1 MSLIVKSSSPGTT
14 ILSSEKRRHLETM
27 LESLNKDWKKIL
39 IIAPDFTRFHSQA
52 GELTQILYDELKD
65 RCEVDIIPALGTHT
79 PVPEEQRIEMYG
91 DIPADR
97 FIVHNWRTDT
107 VKIGTVPS
115 SYIQEVSEGKLDF
128 TVDSEVNK
136 IIIEGGYDQIFS
148 IGQVVPHE
156 VVGMANGNKNIF
168 VGVAGKDTI
177 DKCHFLG
184 AVYGME
190 RMMGRADTPVRKV
203 LNYMEDNFLSD
214 LPIVYIQ
221 TVLNKDET
229 GHMALRGMYIG
240 TGHEPFEAAASLSG
254 QLNLDLMDTPI
265 KKTVVYLDPGE
276 FKSTWLG
283 CKAIYRTRMAIA
295 DGGELI
301 IMAPGLREFGEDPDI
316 DPLIRR
322 YGYIGT
328 PKILEAVKQD
338 KDLQGSLSAAA
349 HMIHGSHEGR
359 FSVTYCPGHL
369 SREEIE
375 GVNFKYGDVKEMM
388 TKYDPEKLKDGYNT
402 VNGEKFFFVS
412 NPAIG
417 LWALTSNFAEG

>member
-1 MSLIVKSSSPGTT
+1 MSLIVQTGSPETLISSA
-14 ILSSEKRRHLETM
+14 EKRRYLETM
-27 LESLNKDWKKIL
+27 LESLDKDLKKIL
-39 IIAPDFTRFHSQA
+39 IVAPDFTRFHSQA
-52 GELTQILYDELKD
+52 GELTQILYDLLKD
-65 RCEVDIIPALGTHT
+65 TCEINVIPALGTHT
-79 PVPEEQRIEMYG
+79 PVPEGQRIQMYG
-91 DIPADR
+91 DIPSDR
-97 FIVHNWRTDT
+97 FIIHNWRTDT

-115 SYIQEVSEGKLDF
+115 SFIREVSEGKLDF
-128 TVDSEVNK
+128 TVNAEVNK
-136 IIIEGGYDQIFS
+136 IVLEGGYDQIFS

-203 LNYMEDNFLSD
+203 LNYMEDNFLPAV
-214 LPIVYIQ
+214 PIVYIQ
-221 TVLNKDET
+221 TVLNKDES
-229 GHMALRGMYIG
+229 GHMALRGLYIG
-240 TGHEPFEAAASLSG
+240 TGHEPFEAAVSLS
-254 QLNLDLMDTPI
+254 QQTNLDLMNKPI
-265 KKTVVYLDPGE
+265 QKAVVYLDPGE

-295 DGGELI
+295 DKGELI
-301 IMAPGLREFGEDPDI
+301 ILAPGLKEFGEDPAI
-316 DPLIRR
+316 DPLLRK

-349 HMIHGSHEGR
+349 HLIHGSHEGR

-369 SREEIE
+369 SRQEIE
-375 GVNFKYGDVKEMM
+375 SVNFKYADVKEMM
-388 TKYDPEKLKDGYNT
+388 AKYDPEKLKDGYNT
-402 VNGEKFFFVS
+402 VDGEEIFFVS

-417 LWALTSNFAEG
+417 LWALKSKFF